1 MPKESDF
8 RLVESPIPQPGAGE
22 ALVRGL
28 FLSVD
33 PYMRGRIGGVSGYA
47 NPVQPGEVMVGAVAG
62 EVIESHDPRLAAG
75 DRVEGMLGWQEYAV
89 APAKS
94 LRKISPDTVPL
105 STALYVLGMTGLT
118 AYFGLLEICRPQSG
132 ETVLISG
139 AAGAVGSLVGQ
150 IAKIKRCRAIGIAG
164 SSDKIRFLT
173 EDLGF
178 DAAFNYKDSTDYDAA
193 LRGLCPNGIDI
204 YFDNVGGAITDAAIQ
219 RLNVRARVAVCG
231 QISQYNS
238 DKLEMGPRWLGQL
251 ITKQAKVEGFMVRQF
266 ASRFEEG
273 YRHLAAWLHDGK
285 IRYREDVATGLE
297 NAPRAFIGMLEG
309 RNIGKQLVK
318 LA

>member
-1 MPKESDF
+1 
-8 RLVESPIPQPGAGE
+8 
-22 ALVRGL
+22 
-28 FLSVD
+28 
-33 PYMRGRIGGVSGYA
+33 
-47 NPVQPGEVMVGAVAG
+47 
-62 EVIESHDPRLAAG
+62 
-75 DRVEGMLGWQEYAV
+75 
-89 APAKS
+89 
-94 LRKISPDTVPL
+94 KISPDTVPL

-204 YFDNVGGAITDAAIQ
+204 YFDN
-219 RLNVRARVAVCG
+219 
-231 QISQYNS
+231 
-238 DKLEMGPRWLGQL
+238 
-251 ITKQAKVEGFMVRQF
+251 
-266 ASRFEEG
+266 
-273 YRHLAAWLHDGK
+273 
-285 IRYREDVATGLE
+285 
-297 NAPRAFIGMLEG
+297 
-309 RNIGKQLVK
+309 
-318 LA
+318 

>member
-33 PYMRGRIGGVSGYA
+33 PYMRRRIGGAGGYA

-62 EVIESHDPRLAAG
+62 EVIESRDPRLTAG

-94 LRKISPDTVPL
+94 LRKISPETVPL

-173 EDLGF
+173 QDLGF

-238 DKLEMGPRWLGQL
+238 DELEMGPRWLGQL